1 MASLVFH
8 SMHCGLHFR
17 HTAKHRRSPK
27 DRIDRS
33 AGQSKGR
40 PIEMDIRKTAWAME
54 KSSHIASTGAT
65 PGGAWPD
72 SWYAAT
78 ILAPPSAP
86 VLVGSHSADVCVVG
100 GGYTGLSAAMYL
112 AERGYSVIL
121 LEAHRCGWG
130 ASGRNGGQVGSGL
143 RGSADALEASLG
155 IERAGILWKLCEEAK
170 SLIAERIARH
180 GIECEYRPGNLL
192 ACIRSR
198 HIAAI
203 EREAEFCRKRYGYE
217 AFRMLD
223 RQAMRTEVA
232 SEEYAGG
239 RMDLGGGHLHPLR
252 YALGMAQAA
261 SRLKVRIFEGSK
273 VESIRWSKPA
283 SLRTASGEVRSRY
296 VVLAGNAYLGGI
308 EPRIQSRIMPI
319 TSYMLA
325 TESLG
330 ESRAQALIRS
340 GACVHSTRFV
350 VDYYRLSLDHR
361 LLFGGGET
369 WSRHPRSC
377 PRNFVRRYLLRVFP
391 QLADVGIDHAWSGQL
406 AITMSRLP
414 HVGRLPPNGFFAQGF
429 SGHGVALSQIAG
441 VLIAEAVCGTA
452 ERFDVLAGLR
462 HRAFPGGTRLRHP
475 LLVLGMLFYTLRDR
489 L

>member
-1 MASLVFH
+1 M
-8 SMHCGLHFR
+8 
-17 HTAKHRRSPK
+17 TSPK
-27 DRIDRS
+27 
-33 AGQSKGR
+33 AN
-40 PIEMDIRKTAWAME
+40 PTA
-54 KSSHIASTGAT
+54 
-65 PGGAWPD
+65 AWPD

-78 ILAPPSAP
+78 ADPPPSSPTLA
-86 VLVGSHSADVCVVG
+86 GSHSADVCVVG
-100 GGYTGLSAAMYL
+100 AGYTGLSAAMHL
-112 AERGYSVIL
+112 AERGYSVIV
-121 LEAHRCGWG
+121 LEARRCGWG

-155 IERAGILWKLCEEAK
+155 VERARILWNLCEEAK

-180 GIECEYRPGNLL
+180 GIECEYRAGNLL

-198 HIAAI
+198 HLPAI
-203 EREAEFCRKRYGYE
+203 EREAEFCNARYGYE
-217 AFRMLD
+217 GFSVLD
-223 RQAMRTEVA
+223 RQAMRAEVA

-239 RMDLGGGHLHPLR
+239 RMDAGGGHLHPLR
-252 YALGMAQAA
+252 YALGLAQAA
-261 SRLKVRIFEGSK
+261 SKLGVRIFERST

-283 SLRTASGEVRSRY
+283 SLRTAGGEVRSRY

-350 VDYYRLSLDHR
+350 VDYYRLSRDHR

-369 WSRHPRSC
+369 WSRRPLPS
-377 PRNFVRRYLLRVFP
+377 PKDFVRRYLLRVFP
-391 QLADVGIDHAWSGQL
+391 QLADAAIDYAWSGQL

-462 HRAFPGGTRLRHP
+462 HRSFPGGTRLRHP
-475 LLVLGMLFYTLRDR
+475 LLVLGMLFYALRDR
-489 L
+489 I